1 MYMLIFLSD
10 NAKLHIDYVT
20 TKEVTAVEWTRCIR
34 IGRKWKLRAFE
45 NACCIVHVKD
55 NLLDRASLK
64 AIAHNWAPR
73 LRSPA
78 LVLSTLGCSST
89 YNNTLHVFQRT
100 SLCPTP
106 PKADPGCRLLRSM
119 FIISGVP
126 FQHKLSDSIH

>member
-34 IGRKWKLRAFE
+34 IGRKRKLRAFE

-64 AIAHNWAPR
+64 AIA
-73 LRSPA
+73 SK
-78 LVLSTLGCSST
+78 T
-89 YNNTLHVFQRT
+89 
-100 SLCPTP
+100 
-106 PKADPGCRLLRSM
+106 
-119 FIISGVP
+119 
-126 FQHKLSDSIH
+126 DSHHIAEILMKVAFHA